1 MNKLTFLLLLS
12 SNVVF
17 AKLPAG
23 LEIVPKGVSN
33 FMESSAQKIYEGK
46 GTDLVSDNMKSL
58 KDKNLY
64 VMPLTTFRY
73 QR

>member
-33 FMESSAQKIYEGK
+33 FMESSAQKRFTK
-46 GTDLVSDNMKSL
+46 VK
-58 KDKNLY
+58 
-64 VMPLTTFRY
+64 VLTLCLII
-73 QR
+73 